1 MFRLRFGLQDTML
14 RTAKY
19 ASNLLDGRGK
29 IYSRREYGMGEAA
42 FDLGTMYE
50 AGTDITLTTWEAFVL
65 AAMLNLSVMRKA
77 QRGLD
82 EAVSPDALP
91 SFDTSRCSHIF
102 TLLSMRSCNGDR
114 LLLAVC
120 LMQ

>member
-1 MFRLRFGLQDTML
+1 M
-14 RTAKY
+14 AWV
-19 ASNLLDGRGK
+19 
-29 IYSRREYGMGEAA
+29 EAA
-42 FDLGTMYE
+42 FGLGTMYE
-50 AGTDITLTTWEAFVL
+50 AGTDITLTAWEAFIL
-65 AAMLNLSVMRKA
+65 AVMLNLSVVRKA

-82 EAVSPDALP
+82 EAVGPGALP

-120 LMQ
+120 PMQ